1 MPIIAPIPRNERR
14 LMQKTI
20 HKTKDKNHARRLTAM
35 LMLHRGDTVS
45 HVARTLCCAR
55 SSVGRWINWFTLS
68 GAEGLK
74 SLPPG
79 RGRRWPFEH
88 ICALLRELVKHSPG
102 DFGYQRSRWSTELL
116 AIKIR
121 DVTGCPLHAS
131 TIRRWL
137 PAAGLVWRRAA
148 PTLRIRD
155 PNKEDKMAAINVAL
169 ASCNAEHPVFYEDE
183 VDIHLNPK
191 IGADWQLRGQQKRV
205 VTPGQNE
212 KYYLAGALHS
222 GTGKVSYVGGTSK
235 GSSLFISLL
244 KHLKAKYRRAKTI
257 TLIVD
262 NYIIHKSRET
272 LRWLKANPKFSV
284 IYQPVY
290 SPWVNHV
297 ERLWQALHETITRN
311 HQCRSMWQLL
321 KKVRHFMDTVSP
333 FPGGK
338 HGLTKV

>member
-1 MPIIAPIPRNERR
+1 MPIIAPIPRAERH
-14 LMQKTI
+14 LTQKTI

-45 HVARTLCCAR
+45 HVVRTLCCAR
-55 SSVGRWINWFTLS
+55 SSIGRWINGFTLS

-74 SLPPG
+74 SLPSG

-88 ICALLRELVKHSPG
+88 ICALLRELVKHFPG

-121 DVTGCPLHAS
+121 DITGCPLHAS

-155 PNKEDKMAAINVAL
+155 PNKEEKMAAINVAL
-169 ASCNAEHPVFYEDE
+169 ASCTTGHSVFYEDE

-191 IGADWQLRGQQKRV
+191 IGADWQLRGQQKRI

-212 KYYLAGALHS
+212 KYSLAGALHS
-222 GTGKVSYVGGTSK
+222 GTGKVSYVGGNSK
-235 GSSLFISLL
+235 
-244 KHLKAKYRRAKTI
+244 Y
-257 TLIVD
+257 
-262 NYIIHKSRET
+262 
-272 LRWLKANPKFSV
+272 
-284 IYQPVY
+284 
-290 SPWVNHV
+290 
-297 ERLWQALHETITRN
+297 
-311 HQCRSMWQLL
+311 
-321 KKVRHFMDTVSP
+321 
-333 FPGGK
+333 
-338 HGLTKV
+338 

>member
-1 MPIIAPIPRNERR
+1 
-14 LMQKTI
+14 
-20 HKTKDKNHARRLTAM
+20 
-35 LMLHRGDTVS
+35 
-45 HVARTLCCAR
+45 
-55 SSVGRWINWFTLS
+55 
-68 GAEGLK
+68 
-74 SLPPG
+74 
-79 RGRRWPFEH
+79 
-88 ICALLRELVKHSPG
+88 HSPG

-116 AIKIR
+116 AIKINEI
-121 DVTGCPLHAS
+121 TGCQLHAA
-131 TIRRWL
+131 TVRRWL
-137 PAAGLVWRRAA
+137 PSAGLVWRRAA

-155 PNKEDKMAAINVAL
+155 PHKDEKMAVIHKAL
-169 ASCNAEHPVFYEDE
+169 DECSAEHPVFYEDE

-222 GTGKVSYVGGTSK
+222 GTGKVSYVGGNSK
-235 GSSLFISLL
+235 SSALFIALL
-244 KHLKAKYRRAKTI
+244 KHLKATYRRAKTI

-272 LRWLKANPKFSV
+272 QRWLKANPKFRV

-297 ERLWQALHETITRN
+297 ERLWQALHDTITRN

-321 KKVRHFMDTVSP
+321 KKVRHFMETASP

-338 HGLTKV
+338 HGQAKV

>member
-1 MPIIAPIPRNERR
+1 MPIIAPIPRSERR

-20 HKTKDKNHARRLTAM
+20 HNTRDKNHARRLIAM
-35 LMLHRGDTVS
+35 LMLHRGERVS
-45 HVARTLCCAR
+45 VVARTLCCAR
-55 SSVGRWINWFTLS
+55 SSVGRWINWFTSYGL
-68 GAEGLK
+68 EGLE
-74 SLPPG
+74 SLPAG
-79 RGRRWPFEH
+79 RGRRWPFEQ
-88 ICALLRELVKHSPG
+88 ICALLKRLVERSPG

-116 AIKIR
+116 AIKINQI
-121 DVTGCPLHAS
+121 TGCKLHPS
-131 TIRRWL
+131 TVRRWL

-155 PNKEDKMAAINVAL
+155 PHREEKMAAIDSAL
-169 ASCNAEHPVFYEDE
+169 TRCCAEHPVFYEDE

-212 KYYLAGALHS
+212 KYYLAGALNS
-222 GTGKVSYVGGTSK
+222 GTGRVSYVGSSSK
-235 GSSLFISLL
+235 SSVLFISLL
-244 KHLKAKYRRAKTI
+244 KHLRASYRRARTI

-272 LRWLKANPKFSV
+272 LRWLKANPKFIV

-290 SPWVNHV
+290 SPWVNHI
-297 ERLWQALHETITRN
+297 ERLWLALHETITRN

-321 KKVRHFMDTVSP
+321 KKVRHFMTTASP
-333 FPGGK
+333 FPGGG
-338 HGLTKV
+338 HGLAKV

>member
-1 MPIIAPIPRNERR
+1 MPIIAPIPRTERR
-14 LMQKTI
+14 LMQRTI
-20 HKTKDKNHARRLTAM
+20 HKTCDKNHARRLTAM
-35 LMLHRGDTVS
+35 LMLHRGERVS
-45 HVARTLCCAR
+45 DVARTLCCAR
-55 SSVGRWINWFTLS
+55 SSVGRW
-68 GAEGLK
+68 
-74 SLPPG
+74 
-79 RGRRWPFEH
+79 
-88 ICALLRELVKHSPG
+88 
-102 DFGYQRSRWSTELL
+102 STELL

-121 DVTGCPLHAS
+121 EVTGCPLHAS

-155 PNKEDKMAAINVAL
+155 PHKEEKMVAIHESLVKC
-169 ASCNAEHPVFYEDE
+169 SAENPVFYEDE

-191 IGADWQLRGQQKRV
+191 IVAGWQLRGQQKRV

-222 GTGKVSYVGGTSK
+222 GTGKVSYVGGNSK
-235 GSSLFISLL
+235 GSSLFIRLL
-244 KHLKAKYRRAKTI
+244 KNLKATYRRAKTI

-262 NYIIHKSRET
+262 NYIIHKSREA
-272 LRWLKANPKFSV
+272 LRWLKANSKFRV

-338 HGLTKV
+338 HGLAKV